1 MSGVCPSCASDCV
14 PPRGPKTGDILLIG
28 EFPSTDELAQ
38 LKPFCGPAG
47 GVLRTELARHGIDLW
62 NMLITNVW
70 LHAPN
75 DNENCFQAGFEECI
89 KLAKG
94 KKAIL
99 LIGSQTVEYFTDHK
113 VSDVTGLEV
122 SSKYLSAPLI
132 MATYNPAIAFHRP
145 VGEIRFAISAFANK
159 LKEMELV

>member
-1 MSGVCPSCASDCV
+1 MGACPSCTDVCV
-14 PPRGPKTGDILLIG
+14 PPRGPKLSDILLIG
-28 EFPSTDELAQ
+28 EFPGKEEVEK

-62 NMLITNVW
+62 SMTITNVW

-75 DNENCFQAGFEECI
+75 DNENCFQFGFEECI

-113 VSDVTGLEV
+113 VSEVTGLEV
-122 SSKYLSAPLI
+122 TSKYLSAPLI

-145 VGEIRFAISAFANK
+145 VGEIRFAITQFANK
-159 LKEMELV
+159 LKQMELV